1 MRHGCKKEREKR
13 RRTDATIVKNKRDG
27 KRVKP
32 VKK

>member
-1 MRHGCKKEREKR
+1 MVVRRREKKR

-27 KRVKP
+27 KRVEP